1 MWSMIHRVFVP
12 ALLVLAGI
20 ASVIYGARFHRTTV
34 VEEQETERSIQI
46 DLPFLPFPPPPGF
59 PGGPP
64 SDNAPRPEGAP
75 PGEEPPPLAGPSPFG
90 PPPPFLTQVV
100 KEVVQVSLDELEPKL
115 VRDVTIGGLVL
126 LESGKLMRTYSG
138 TPPSLCPS

>member
-1 MWSMIHRVFVP
+1 MWSMIHRVVLP
-12 ALLVLAGI
+12 VLLVLAGI

-34 VEEQETERSIQI
+34 VEEQETERSIPI
-46 DLPFLPFPPPPGF
+46 DLPFLPFLPPPGPSAQGAGEPPAF
-59 PGGPP
+59 P
-64 SDNAPRPEGAP
+64 GAP
-75 PGEEPPPLAGPSPFG
+75 PGEEPPPFAGPSPFG

-100 KEVVQVSLDELEPKL
+100 KEVVQVPLDELEPKL